1 MSNSPDPSLK
11 RVGQG
16 DGHEDDKVD
25 LLLRIEPKKEF
36 IISKILIFN

>member
-36 IISKILIFN
+36 IIFKIIF